1 MGGYK
6 RVIFL
11 RLSVVIYGY
20 KRLKWRKVHFY
31 LSPFMSDA

>member
-20 KRLKWRKVHFY
+20 KRLKWRKVLFLPLAIY
-31 LSPFMSDA
+31 V